1 MQVTETLSEGL
12 KRELRVVVPARE
24 LENAVERRLSEL
36 SKTVSLK
43 GFRPGKVPLAVVRK
57 RFAGAVLGEV
67 IEQQVQEGS
76 ARAIAERRDRPAAQP
91 RVEVTSFDLG
101 KDLEF
106 KMGFEVLPTIEI
118 AGIETIEITRPVAT
132 PGDAEVEESIRG
144 IAEFERRF
152 RKVEDG
158 RAAVSGDQLLVDF
171 VGTIEGKP
179 FEGGTSENFEI
190 VLGSGGLIPG
200 FEDQLVGATA
210 GEARTVSVNFPA
222 DYGRADFAG
231 KAASFAVTVKELRE
245 RLPTAIDDEFAKRFQ
260 HDSLDAMRS
269 ALSERM
275 TQDYTE
281 VSRARLKRNLLD
293 ALANRYEFAVP
304 AGMVDQEFELIWG
317 QLKAEAERT
326 KASLESVLGKD
337 EEAGRAEYRSI
348 AERRVRL
355 GLLLA
360 EIGRQNGVTV
370 EREDLLHAAM
380 QSARN
385 VAQPKQVLDFY
396 RNNPN
401 ALERFRAP
409 VFEEKTVDLLFKRVR
424 VTDQAVTA
432 VELFKYPDEDQP
444 AAQPF
449 PAA

>member
-1 MQVTETLSEGL
+1 
-12 KRELRVVVPARE
+12 
-24 LENAVERRLSEL
+24 
-36 SKTVSLK
+36 
-43 GFRPGKVPLAVVRK
+43 
-57 RFAGAVLGEV
+57 
-67 IEQQVQEGS
+67 
-76 ARAIAERRDRPAAQP
+76 
-91 RVEVTSFDLG
+91 
-101 KDLEF
+101 
-106 KMGFEVLPTIEI
+106 
-118 AGIETIEITRPVAT
+118 
-132 PGDAEVEESIRG
+132 
-144 IAEFERRF
+144 
-152 RKVEDG
+152 
-158 RAAVSGDQLLVDF
+158 
-171 VGTIEGKP
+171 
-179 FEGGTSENFEI
+179 
-190 VLGSGGLIPG
+190 
-200 FEDQLVGATA
+200 
-210 GEARTVSVNFPA
+210 
-222 DYGRADFAG
+222 
-231 KAASFAVTVKELRE
+231 VTVKELRE

-432 VELFKYPDEDQP
+432 VELFKDPDEDQP